1 MSLSQLGMRL
11 LPGFTVR
18 AVTGGFAPDPRGI
31 RQDQIIGTGRADG
44 VSGVGG
50 PPAEGNEGDGGEM
63 TAAEIQEQQDYF
75 DSTAFAGAY
84 SPDKDYPDTL
94 AGYLEKALDYALA
107 PHVEFN
113 SLTQSYRATSPG
125 GIIETAMGPLAGFLA
140 AGAALS
146 KANLEN
152 INEQALAGTPGYAVG
167 LFDNAI
173 LGVSPNAISTGL
185 FGMSPT
191 EAGVLSG
198 TIPDAPPGFT
208 QQEFHSAI
216 MDALRGAVPQRSS
229 FPPGIGPPTA
239 IPDVTA
245 AVNMAMYGDVTG
257 ADQGSNFTGVVTSYD
272 QNTGFKSAVS
282 NVTSVDIGGIPVT
295 YNTPVVNSPP
305 PGFIMGL
312 PSPSIGGQPGGGNF
326 GYGPDPQS
334 DPGLDSGVTGTG
346 DTPAGFDAG
355 AVSTGGVPDSAYGP
369 DPGAQPNDDDAGH
382 TGGGAADGSEADT
395 GGGYGGLGH
404 AVGGRVGMQSG
415 GTAVTEGFVN
425 KDPRTISDKQGIAD
439 NRFTSVPQGSFVMN
453 QPANE
458 MYKDDLDV
466 VLNDAEKQAGPA
478 QNDGNMVDVALSD
491 GERLIRPEV
500 VDFVEK
506 KYGSSFLDNINNTG
520 KPEVQR
526 RQVKYG
532 EKIGA
537 ANGGLQADRG
547 FLQQL
552 VGPDSPT
559 LTGPAPD
566 KSSPMNLDP
575 VSPSDDQFFGRRFG
589 DIKAAIQNVEIKGFE
604 KDPYIFTGI
613 KRKGKASS
621 AFGPMQITASTLK
634 DIKTRSPMYN
644 TLDDGGKEYVDLL
657 IQQGDDKVNIEKYGS
672 MYRNKKRV
680 NTPAKIKK
688 SYRKYGKGTIPQDLH
703 EKYYDEIANI
713 TLRQKLKDHKSL
725 EKALASYGE
734 GDSYA
739 SKVLSGLD

>member
-1 MSLSQLGMRL
+1 MMDNEEVLSKVRTGIQKRYASLSNDEKTILKQNKNTPYAEL
-11 LPGFTVR
+11 LRKVIGQEVLSNLSTSSGER
-18 AVTGGFAPDPRGI
+18 IEMNTGGEA
-31 RQDQIIGTGRADG
+31 
-44 VSGVGG
+44 
-50 PPAEGNEGDGGEM
+50 
-63 TAAEIQEQQDYF
+63 
-75 DSTAFAGAY
+75 
-84 SPDKDYPDTL
+84 SPQM
-94 AGYLEKALDYALA
+94 
-107 PHVEFN
+107 N
-113 SLTQSYRATSPG
+113 
-125 GIIETAMGPLAGFLA
+125 
-140 AGAALS
+140 
-146 KANLEN
+146 
-152 INEQALAGTPGYAVG
+152 
-167 LFDNAI
+167 
-173 LGVSPNAISTGL
+173 
-185 FGMSPT
+185 
-191 EAGVLSG
+191 
-198 TIPDAPPGFT
+198 
-208 QQEFHSAI
+208 
-216 MDALRGAVPQRSS
+216 
-229 FPPGIGPPTA
+229 
-239 IPDVTA
+239 
-245 AVNMAMYGDVTG
+245 
-257 ADQGSNFTGVVTSYD
+257 
-272 QNTGFKSAVS
+272 
-282 NVTSVDIGGIPVT
+282 
-295 YNTPVVNSPP
+295 
-305 PGFIMGL
+305 
-312 PSPSIGGQPGGGNF
+312 
-326 GYGPDPQS
+326 
-334 DPGLDSGVTGTG
+334 
-346 DTPAGFDAG
+346 
-355 AVSTGGVPDSAYGP
+355 
-369 DPGAQPNDDDAGH
+369 
-382 TGGGAADGSEADT
+382 
-395 GGGYGGLGH
+395 
-404 AVGGRVGMQSG
+404 
-415 GTAVTEGFVN
+415 FVN

-439 NRFTSVPQGSFVMN
+439 NRFTSVPQGSFVIN

-466 VLNDAEKQAGPA
+466 VLGDAEKRAGLA

-552 VGPDSPT
+552 IGPDSPT

-680 NTPAKIKK
+680 NTPSKIKK